1 MQIPGAII
9 GSEEEARLF
18 EGWFLED
25 GTRLED
31 SPYYMGPAR
40 TMWATSTGT

>member
-9 GSEEEARLF
+9 GSEEEARSLI
-18 EGWFLED
+18 ED
-25 GTRLED
+25 GMRI
-31 SPYYMGPAR
+31 YMGLGA